1 MADPADLPFAQSKGL
16 FSPDEMRRLMRSELA
31 RAKRYGFPLTCLVV
45 GIDRLEALHDLYGVD
60 SKSAIYRSVLE
71 FLRRESRAADMVA
84 SLTGDRLILIVPY
97 VDRVGGLRLAERMRE
112 GARKLDF
119 ASDSRALQVTLSVG
133 VAHAR
138 TREPEAYDSLFR
150 AADDCQRLAATGG
163 GDRVVDV
170 DVLDA
175 ARDRPAGDRRAG
187 DSPERIEH
195 ERRQRADGPP
205 ADPNAVQVPTPSN
218 PLAGLDPADLMEVVR
233 DALGQLGLD
242 AAALAQAQAAAQT
255 AAPQPSPAAAAT
267 PAAKTAPGEDRSEEL
282 DLQDR
287 RISKLAKAVQA
298 MQEQL
303 ASLARGAGGD
313 AGVASMGKVFGA
325 LEAAAGGGE
334 GDDRRKELM
343 GALFK
348 ANMALQK
355 RRAAADDGA

>member
-1 MADPADLPFAQSKGL
+1 MQPMADPADLPFAQSRGL

-60 SKSAIYRSVLE
+60 SKSEIFRSVLD
-71 FLRRESRAADMVA
+71 FLRRESRAADLVA

-97 VDRVGGLRLAERMRE
+97 IDRAGGQRLAERMRE

-119 ASDSRALQVTLSVG
+119 ASDSRSLQVTLSIG

-150 AADDCQRLAATGG
+150 SADDCQRLAASGG
-163 GDRVVDV
+163 GDRVIEV

-175 ARDRPAGDRRAG
+175 AKDRPAGDRRAG
-187 DSPERIEH
+187 GSPERLAG
-195 ERRQRADGPP
+195 ERRQRSDGPP
-205 ADPNAVQVPTPSN
+205 VDPDAVDVPSPAN

-242 AAALAQAQAAAQT
+242 AEQLARSQAA
-255 AAPQPSPAAAAT
+255 PAAEPPPATGPAPAAT
-267 PAAKTAPGEDRSEEL
+267 PAPGHSDEL
-282 DLQDR
+282 ELQER
-287 RISKLAKAVQA
+287 RISKLADAVQA
-298 MQEQL
+298 MQQQL
-303 ASLARGAGGD
+303 ASLARSGGAES
-313 AGVASMGKVFGA
+313 GVSSMGKVFGA
-325 LEAAAGGGE
+325 LEDAAGGGE
-334 GDDRRKELM
+334 DEERRKQLM

-348 ANMALQK
+348 ANMALQQ
-355 RRAAADDGA
+355 RRAAADDSE